1 MALIKLD
8 LTEKHIALAKN
19 MSIKDYYDIRLSITD
34 ISEYYKEESLQERI
48 YEDFGLILYG
58 KLEDGFDPMGDGM
71 ESAHEIYNEDQRK
84 EMDKLFEE
92 MGLALDVILKMS
104 DIKLGLYKTKHYDR
118 NWKYKG

>member
-1 MALIKLD
+1 MALLKLD

-58 KLEDGFDPMGDGM
+58 KLEDKFDPMDDGM

-92 MGLALDVILKMS
+92 MGLALDVILKMR